1 MQAALV
7 NNTHRKLLLQIGLV
21 LVFFQIHRVL
31 FFAINQH
38 IFPQVGWG
46 EFTRLALHGIRY
58 DLSVICSLQAVY
70 LVLSLLPFCQKVW
83 NGILNGL
90 FLIVSS
96 IAFIFDLSDIGYFP
110 YVHKRMSAEV
120 FHLIGNKSD
129 FLDLLPAYLQ
139 KFWFVTIAIL
149 ILLGLFFYFNKKI
162 NKKYQCI
169 ENQII
174 NIKYIVIFFLFCGLI
189 LLAIR
194 GGWQLK
200 PIQNNNAL
208 LVASNQEVPLVL
220 NTSFS
225 ILHSFQETK
234 LTPVRFMTDTAARNY
249 MPFVKDY
256 YRGQKFNSC
265 NVVMIVL
272 ESFGKSYTGIGGR
285 QSYTPYLDSI
295 MKESLVCT
303 HAFANAFRSAD
314 GIPAC
319 VSGIPCFMKEPFA
332 TSPYAANT
340 IEGLPTLLRKQGYH
354 STFFHGGTN
363 GTMSFDVFAKNAGFD
378 EYIGRTEYAQDE
390 DYDGTWGIWDE
401 PFLQF
406 TAKRLT
412 QEAQPFFSTVFTLSS
427 HEPFV
432 IPETYKNEAFAA
444 YQGIFKGISYSDIA
458 LRKFFETA
466 SQQPWFANTLFVI
479 TADHNFLACR
489 DSLNYYNQ
497 GIGLYSIPVVF
508 YQPGNKWLRGNYSAL
523 FQQID
528 ILPTVL
534 DYVHYPSSFYAMG
547 KSAFDTTHVPYVFTN
562 MDDYQQFYMG
572 DYIYTWNDD
581 NLNGIFHFPTDST
594 MQHSLLGRDTA
605 STRYLPYFKAI
616 KQQLVNGMIE
626 NRWLPSTYL
635 KPQ

>member
-1 MQAALV
+1 MQAALL
-7 NNTHRKLLLQIGLV
+7 NNTNRKLLLQIGLV

-31 FFAINQH
+31 FFAINH
-38 IFPQVGWG
+38 SFFPQVGAT
-46 EFTRLALHGIRY
+46 EFARLAWHGIRY
-58 DLSVICSLQAVY
+58 DLSVICSLNAVY
-70 LVLSLLPFCQKVW
+70 LILSLLPFCQKVW
-83 NGILNGL
+83 QRMLNVL
-90 FLIVSS
+90 FLVVNI
-96 IAFIFDLSDIGYFP
+96 IAFLFDLSDIGYFP

-129 FLDLLPAYLQ
+129 FIDLLPAYLQ
-139 KFWFVTIAIL
+139 KFWYVSIAIL
-149 ILLGLFFYFNKKI
+149 VLVGVFFYLNNKI
-162 NKKYQCI
+162 NKRFKCVD
-169 ENQII
+169 NQSFKIK
-174 NIKYIVIFFLFCGLI
+174 NIFPFLLWMAFIVFS
-189 LLAIR
+189 IR

-208 LVASNQEVPLVL
+208 LVASNQELPLVL
-220 NTSFS
+220 NTPFS

-234 LTPVRFMTDTAARNY
+234 LVPVEFMSEQEARQR
-249 MPFVKDY
+249 MPFVKNY
-256 YRGQKFNSC
+256 YRQQPFNSC

-285 QSYTPYLDSI
+285 KSYTPFLDSI
-295 MKESLVCT
+295 MQHSLVCT

-319 VSGIPCFMKEPFA
+319 VSGIPCFMKEPFP
-332 TSPYAANT
+332 TSPYATNT
-340 IEGLPTLLRKQGYH
+340 IEGLPALLKKKGYH

-378 EYIGRTEYAQDE
+378 EYIGRSEYQHDE

-406 TAKRLT
+406 TAKRLS
-412 QEAQPFFSTVFTLSS
+412 QEKQPFFSTVFTLSS

-432 IPETYKNEAFAA
+432 IPKQYANEPFAS
-444 YQGIFKGISYSDIA
+444 YQGIFKGISYSDVA
-458 LRKFFETA
+458 LRKFFATV
-466 SQQPWFANTLFVI
+466 SKQSWFANTLFVI

-508 YQPGNKWLRGNYSAL
+508 YQPGNQWLRGNYSAL

-534 DYVHYPSSFYAMG
+534 DYVHYPNPFYAMG
-547 KSAFDTTHVPYVFTN
+547 KSAFDTTHTPYVFTQ
-562 MDDYQQFYMG
+562 MDDYQQFYIN
-572 DYIYTWNDD
+572 DYVYTWNDTS
-581 NLNGIFHFPTDST
+581 LNGIYHFPSDST
-594 MQHSLLGRDTA
+594 LQHSLPRQDSVA
-605 STRYLPYFKAI
+605 SRCIPYFQAV
-616 KQQLVNGMIE
+616 KQQLVNGMIQ
-626 NRWLPSTYL
+626 NKWLPNSYS
-635 KPQ
+635 KP